1 MLDFLA
7 VVNLVELL
15 VHPVLLFCILILMIF
30 VLQAETL
37 LGYLREPRQ
46 EVPSSSPSGNA

>member
-7 VVNLVELL
+7 VVNLVELV
-15 VHPVLLFCILILMIF
+15 VHLAILFCILILMLF

-46 EVPSSSPSGNA
+46 EGPSSSP